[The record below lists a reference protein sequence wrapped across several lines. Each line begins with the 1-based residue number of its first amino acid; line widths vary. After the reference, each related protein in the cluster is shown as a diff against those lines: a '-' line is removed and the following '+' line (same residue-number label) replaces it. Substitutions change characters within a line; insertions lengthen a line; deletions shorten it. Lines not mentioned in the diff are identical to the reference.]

1 MMLHTLLQAN
11 PIEGFFFGS
20 GKSMVV
26 GGVAVIIIL
35 GLGLWMWRME
45 NRIKRLDEAA
55 NRQAIGAN
63 GSNESTKA

>member
-26 GGVAVIIIL
+26 GGVAVIIIV

-45 NRIKRLDEAA
+45 KRIQQMDEAA
-55 NRQAIGAN
+55 TRRTNS
-63 GSNESTKA
+63 SNESAEV

>member
-1 MMLHTLLQAN
+1 MMLHSLLQIN

-26 GGVAVIIIL
+26 GGVAVIILI

-45 NRIKRLDEAA
+45 KRIQALS
-55 NRQAIGAN
+55 RQADDALQN
-63 GSNESTKA
+63 TQSNAAS

>member
-1 MMLHTLLQAN
+1 MMLHTLFQAN

-26 GGVAVIIIL
+26 GGVAVIIIV

-45 NRIKRLDEAA
+45 KRIQQLDEVAT
-55 NRQAIGAN
+55 RQTN
-63 GSNESTKA
+63 SSNESAEA

>member
-1 MMLHTLLQAN
+1 MMLHTLFQVN

-26 GGVAVIIIL
+26 GGVAVIIIV

-45 NRIKRLDEAA
+45 KRIQQLDDAA
-55 NRQAIGAN
+55 TRQTN
-63 GSNESTKA
+63 SPNESAEA

>member
-1 MMLHTLLQAN
+1 MMLHTLFQAN

-26 GGVAVIIIL
+26 GGVAVIIIV

-45 NRIKRLDEAA
+45 KRIQQLDDAA
-55 NRQAIGAN
+55 TRQTN
-63 GSNESTKA
+63 SPNESAEA

>member
-1 MMLHTLLQAN
+1 MMLHTLFQVN

-26 GGVAVIIIL
+26 GGVAVIIIV

-45 NRIKRLDEAA
+45 KRIQQLDDAATRQTNTSDESAEA
-55 NRQAIGAN
+55 
-63 GSNESTKA
+63 

>member
-1 MMLHTLLQAN
+1 MFHILLQVN

-26 GGVAVIIIL
+26 GGVAVIIIV

-45 NRIKRLDEAA
+45 KRIQRLDETAT
-55 NRQAIGAN
+55 RQAN
-63 GSNESTKA
+63 TPKESAEA

>member
-1 MMLHTLLQAN
+1 MMLHTLFQVN

-26 GGVAVIIIL
+26 GGVAVIIIV

-45 NRIKRLDEAA
+45 KRIQQLDDAA
-55 NRQAIGAN
+55 TRQTN
-63 GSNESTKA
+63 SSNESAEA

>member
-1 MMLHTLLQAN
+1 MMLHTLFQVN

-26 GGVAVIIIL
+26 GGVAVIIIV

-45 NRIKRLDEAA
+45 KRIQQLDEAA
-55 NRQAIGAN
+55 TRKTNT
-63 GSNESTKA
+63 SNESAEA

>member
-1 MMLHTLLQAN
+1 MMLHTLFQVN

-26 GGVAVIIIL
+26 GGVAVIIIV

-45 NRIKRLDEAA
+45 KRIQRLDEAA
-55 NRQAIGAN
+55 TRKTNT
-63 GSNESTKA
+63 SNESAKA

>member
-1 MMLHTLLQAN
+1 MMLHTLFQVN

-26 GGVAVIIIL
+26 GGVAVIIIV

-45 NRIKRLDEAA
+45 KRIQQLDDTAT
-55 NRQAIGAN
+55 RQTN
-63 GSNESTKA
+63 TSNESAEA

>member
-1 MMLHTLLQAN
+1 MMLHTLLQVN

-26 GGVAVIIIL
+26 GGVAVIIIV

-45 NRIKRLDEAA
+45 KRIQQLDETAT
-55 NRQAIGAN
+55 RQSN
-63 GSNESTKA
+63 SSNSSNESAET

>member
-1 MMLHTLLQAN
+1 MFHTLLQVN

-26 GGVAVIIIL
+26 GGVAVIIIV

-45 NRIKRLDEAA
+45 KRIQRLDEAA
-55 NRQAIGAN
+55 TRR
-63 GSNESTKA
+63 SNEANKNPKA

>member
-1 MMLHTLLQAN
+1 MMLHTLFQVN

-26 GGVAVIIIL
+26 GGVAVIIIV

-45 NRIKRLDEAA
+45 KRIQRLDERAT
-55 NRQAIGAN
+55 RQSN
-63 GSNESTKA
+63 SSNESAET

>member
-1 MMLHTLLQAN
+1 MMLHTLFQAN

-26 GGVAVIIIL
+26 GGVAVIIIV

-45 NRIKRLDEAA
+45 KRIQRLDESAT
-55 NRQAIGAN
+55 RQSN
-63 GSNESTKA
+63 SSNESAEA

>member
-1 MMLHTLLQAN
+1 MIMLHTLLQAN

-45 NRIKRLDEAA
+45 DRIKRLDEAVT
-55 NRQAIGAN
+55 RQAN

>member
-26 GGVAVIIIL
+26 GGVAVIIL
-35 GLGLWMWRME
+35 VGLGLWMWRME
-45 NRIKRLDEAA
+45 KRIQALD
-55 NRQAIGAN
+55 RQADSVAQD
-63 GSNESTKA
+63 SKSHAAS

>member
-1 MMLHTLLQAN
+1 MMLHTLFQVN

-26 GGVAVIIIL
+26 GGVAVIIIV

-45 NRIKRLDEAA
+45 KRIQQLDDAA
-55 NRQAIGAN
+55 TRQTNTSN
-63 GSNESTKA
+63 GSAEA